1 MDKSIKSDANNKFE
15 SYYRIPTDKDNDFY
29 VTDQPI
35 CINCTG
41 CSQYNCTV
49 CGDSIRKDFYCIYL
63 THGKIRVDYPFQK
76 TMQAGDMVIF
86 SPNTPYEYTGLKPF
100 SYYWI
105 HFSGSCAQQFLSSC
119 EIKVNEVMHPGIS
132 EHLLIAL
139 KKIMNSFKNREL
151 FWESI
156 STSELIRFFA
166 ETGKAI
172 NSNHKKKNVTTEM
185 EKVATYIQSNISKS
199 FSVNEL
205 AKAQHMSVSSFRN
218 KFKAYAG
225 MSPQEYINTV
235 RLGEASRLLTTTDT
249 SILNIAAICGYG
261 DPMYFSRIFRNKTGQ
276 SPREYRKNFQVSIK
290 D

>member
-1 MDKSIKSDANNKFE
+1 MDKSTKLYANDKLE
-15 SYYRIPTDKDNDFY
+15 SYYRIPTVKDNDFY

-41 CSQYNCTV
+41 YSQYNCTV
-49 CGDSIRKDFYCIYL
+49 CGDSLRKDFYCIYL
-63 THGKIRVDYPFQK
+63 TQGEISVKHPFQK
-76 TMQAGDMVIF
+76 AMRAGDMVIF
-86 SPNTPYEYTGLKPF
+86 PPNIPYKYTGIKPF

-105 HFSGSCAQQFLSSC
+105 HFSGNCAQQFLSSC
-119 EIKVNEVMHPGIS
+119 EIKVNEIIHPGIS
-132 EHLLIAL
+132 ENLLIAL
-139 KKIMNSFKNREL
+139 KKIMNTLKNREL
-151 FWESI
+151 FWESTAI
-156 STSELIRFFA
+156 SELIRFFA
-166 ETGKAI
+166 ETGRAI
-172 NSNHKKKNVTTEM
+172 NCNNEKKNVTTEM

-218 KFKAYAG
+218 KFKEYAG

-249 SILNIAAICGYG
+249 SILNIAAICGYD

-276 SPREYRKNFQVSIK
+276 SPREYRKRFQINSN